1 LELKLKAIKNN
12 NEELNEEVKI
22 LFKKYNLF
30 RKFNKFS
37 NKEKLISIKF
47 ISDPSDINYS
57 LIIKNTTNFSEI
69 AAKLYEKYPQYKE
82 KDNFFDANGNKIDKN
97 KTLEQLE
104 ITDDAIITLQVNN

>member
-1 LELKLKAIKNN
+1 MELKLKAIKNN

-69 AAKLYEKYPQYKE
+69 EDKLYEQYSKYKQT
-82 KDNFFDANGNKIDKN
+82 DNFFDVKGIKIDKN
-97 KTLEQLE
+97 KTLEE
-104 ITDDAIITLQVNN
+104 NKITDDAIITLHVNN